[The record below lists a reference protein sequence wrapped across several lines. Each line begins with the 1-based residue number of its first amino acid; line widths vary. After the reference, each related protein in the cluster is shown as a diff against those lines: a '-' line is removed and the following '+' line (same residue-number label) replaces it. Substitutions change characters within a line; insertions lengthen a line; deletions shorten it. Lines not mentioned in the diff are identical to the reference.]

1 MEDNKKRVGIHDQLK
16 VIFRKMVSDNQWEYT
31 EEFFNDWVSLIS
43 HIDFEIAEVTS
54 DKSFKARIKSK
65 VNDDTVNDNHE
76 KEITTDESQ
85 K

>member
-1 MEDNKKRVGIHDQLK
+1 MEDNKKHLGIHDQLN
-16 VIFRKMVSDNQWEYT
+16 VIFRKMVVDNQWEYT

-54 DKSFKARIKSK
+54 AKSFKARIKSK

>member
-1 MEDNKKRVGIHDQLK
+1 
-16 VIFRKMVSDNQWEYT
+16 MVSDNQWEYT

>member
-1 MEDNKKRVGIHDQLK
+1 MEDNKKHLGIHDQLN
-16 VIFRKMVSDNQWEYT
+16 VIFRKMVVDNQWEYT

>member
-1 MEDNKKRVGIHDQLK
+1 MA
-16 VIFRKMVSDNQWEYT
+16 F
-31 EEFFNDWVSLIS
+31 IS
-43 HIDFEIAEVTS
+43 HIDFEIVAVTS